1 MKSVN
6 VKHFRHVFTLTL
18 MRKTNLVS
26 MITDPLFNNLTMMID
41 FECRKRRNLNSF
53 VTKGIVLSKEE
64 WCRINSIRQTGE
76 QEKPFPK
83 QRNSIRKLKRPK
95 VKHREIKSSDVNLEK
110 ITDSSSWEDKFK
122 SERTLREAARL
133 AYEER
138 QTTRKILSALLFS
151 AVLQERHN
159 QLVFNNR
166 IRTVMKQKCLKEKE
180 EYNEKVSQFQMELYK
195 ARMDKQRT
203 REHLKRCL
211 NKQLEEKV
219 ERSRIEKR
227 QQEME
232 KELLAAKNVHLAR
245 ELSADEENRI
255 LAKRNLKESLMSH
268 KETEKQIERAKKKS
282 EKKEDQIRKIQLKVA
297 HDMNELKKKKE
308 RVLDSEAKSKVI
320 KLHIA
325 MRRKEEKDRQLEAE
339 KLTQVEA
346 EINANNDKIMQGIK
360 HKKERLRTELV
371 KSRTE
376 AEEALKRKDIVQ
388 KFARRMECK
397 ARESKEEFDKRWNIE
412 RKRQAKKNQWRVFR
426 DHEKQ
431 EKEVKERKRLEDDM
445 DRKLQI
451 NPKSDDEHVTQYC
464 DYMLKEAESHGR
476 PLFPVLKAIKEV
488 KSDCG
493 INRAKRIVDHLKT
506 SFIL

>member
-1 MKSVN
+1 
-6 VKHFRHVFTLTL
+6 
-18 MRKTNLVS
+18 
-26 MITDPLFNNLTMMID
+26 
-41 FECRKRRNLNSF
+41 
-53 VTKGIVLSKEE
+53 
-64 WCRINSIRQTGE
+64 
-76 QEKPFPK
+76 
-83 QRNSIRKLKRPK
+83 
-95 VKHREIKSSDVNLEK
+95 
-110 ITDSSSWEDKFK
+110 
-122 SERTLREAARL
+122 
-133 AYEER
+133 
-138 QTTRKILSALLFS
+138 
-151 AVLQERHN
+151 
-159 QLVFNNR
+159 
-166 IRTVMKQKCLKEKE
+166 MKQKCLKEKE
-180 EYNEKVSQFQMELYK
+180 DYNQKVSQFQMELYK
-195 ARMDKQRT
+195 TRMDKQRT

-297 HDMNELKKKKE
+297 HDMDELKKKTE

-325 MRRKEEKDRQLEAE
+325 MRKKEEKDRQLEAE

-346 EINANNDKIMQGIK
+346 EINANNDKIIQGIK
-360 HKKERLRTELV
+360 HEKERLRTELV

-412 RKRQAKKNQWRVFR
+412 RKRKAKKNQWRVFR

-476 PLFPVLKAIKEV
+476 PLFPVLKAIKV
-488 KSDCG
+488 NQHQGLLQVVGS
-493 INRAKRIVDHLKT
+493 R
-506 SFIL
+506 